1 MATRRPQRFV
11 YGQVAWML
19 GTVLVLAVL
28 GEVTLEVFFIG
39 SLVGFLVLAELT
51 APVNVSPKWRSRLK
65 WVGLA
70 GLLAFGALMVR
81 RVLEFLP
88 EGLL

>member
-1 MATRRPQRFV
+1 
-11 YGQVAWML
+11 ML
-19 GTVLVLAVL
+19 GTVLCLSVL
-28 GEVTLEVFFIG
+28 GEFALEVFFIG

-51 APVNVSPKWRSRLK
+51 APVNVAPKWRSRLK
-65 WVGLA
+65 WVALA
-70 GLLAFGALMVR
+70 GLLVFAYLMAR